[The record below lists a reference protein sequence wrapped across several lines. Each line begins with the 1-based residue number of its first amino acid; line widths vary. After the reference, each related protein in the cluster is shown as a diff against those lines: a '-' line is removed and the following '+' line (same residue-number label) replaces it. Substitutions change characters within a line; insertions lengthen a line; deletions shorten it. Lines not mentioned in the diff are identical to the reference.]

1 VRSRNE
7 HGCDDH
13 ELPTGAWAVF
23 DCRFD
28 GVLTQVDLTRN
39 AVQPPLTRIR

>member
-1 VRSRNE
+1 
-7 HGCDDH
+7 
-13 ELPTGAWAVF
+13 VF

-39 AVQPPLTRIR
+39 AVQPPLTRIRNWPRV